1 MKIAIVH
8 DYLNQFGGAERVLAA
23 LHEIYPAAPIFTSMY
38 DEKRMPA
45 IFRKMDIRTSFMQ
58 KLPFIF
64 KLYRYYF
71 LLYPIAFEQ
80 FDLSGYD
87 VILSSSSAYAKG
99 IKKTKDQ
106 LHICYCYSPMRFV
119 WRFEDYIKQDKFLLL
134 IRNALSFMLE
144 PIKKWDLQTAFNV
157 DYFIAISQFIATRI
171 QKTYQKESVIIYP
184 PVETELFTPSASCG
198 DYFLVISRLNA
209 YKRIDLVVEAF
220 NRLDLPLKIIGS
232 GSDESRLK
240 KMANNNIQ
248 FLGKVDDLKLKQ
260 YLAECRALI
269 FPGEEDFGIV
279 PVEAMAS
286 GRPVIAYRAGG
297 AEETVIEGKT
307 GLFFDEQT
315 PDSLAQAVE
324 QIKFMTFN
332 KDEIRKQAEGFNK
345 KIFQQKIKEFIE
357 KKYYLWQ
364 K

>member
-1 MKIAIVH
+1 M
-8 DYLNQFGGAERVLAA
+8 AA
-23 LHEIYPAAPIFTSMY
+23 LHEIFPSAPIYTSIY
-38 DEKRMPA
+38 DEKAMPG
-45 IFRKMDIRTSFMQ
+45 IFRQMDIRTSFMQ
-58 KLPFIF
+58 KLPFIY

-87 VILSSSSAYAKG
+87 LILSSSSAFAKG
-99 IKKTKDQ
+99 IKKSNNQ

-119 WRFEDYIKQDKFLLL
+119 WRFDDYIKQDQFLQL
-134 IRNALSFMLE
+134 IKNVLSFMLE
-144 PIKKWDLQTAFNV
+144 PIKKWDLQTASNV
-157 DYFIAISQFIATRI
+157 DYFIAISSFIADRI

-184 PVETELFTPSASCG
+184 PVETELFTPSNISG

-209 YKRIDLVVEAF
+209 YKRIDLVIEAF

-232 GSDESRLK
+232 GQDESRLK
-240 KMANNNIQ
+240 KMAKGNIQ
-248 FLGKVDDLKLKQ
+248 FLGKVDDSQLNK
-260 YLAECRALI
+260 YLSECRALI

-286 GRPVIAYRAGG
+286 GRPVIAYRGGG

-315 PDSLAQAVE
+315 PESLMQAVE
-324 QIKFMTFN
+324 QINFMNFN
-332 KDEIRKQAEGFNK
+332 RDEIRKQAEAFSK
-345 KIFQQKIKEFIE
+345 RQFQQKIKEFIE
-357 KKYYLWQ
+357 KKYILW
-364 K
+364 KN